1 MKLDEWLKA
10 SSPSSTAERILEYLL
25 DLPSAEERR
34 DMLPEAFAA
43 ADDVGQTDQA
53 DEAADSE
60 TEQLSTT
67 PLQLL
72 QV

>member
-1 MKLDEWLKA
+1 MNLDKWVKA
-10 SSPSSTAERILEYLL
+10 SSPSSIAERILEFLL

-34 DMLPEAFAA
+34 QMLPEAFAA
-43 ADDVGQTDQA
+43 ADDIGQTDQA
-53 DEAADSE
+53 DAATDPE